1 MSRRTFRQSD
11 TPRILMS
18 QEAAQRLAHSISRR
32 RFLAMSGGA
41 AAAAALAACGSDS
54 KSSSAPTTG
63 GGTATTGST
72 ETTSAG
78 STATTGGSA
87 TSSAGSTATTAAAG
101 NFSKNINM
109 FTWAEYDD
117 PDLLKKWGD
126 INLTIFNSNEEAIQ
140 KLVQGGGS
148 SGFDMVVPTGAYI
161 PQLAKAGLLLPLD
174 KTKIPNFSNLDAAY
188 ANQSWD
194 PNNKYSVCKNW
205 GTTGWI
211 YDTKVVKTEIKTWSD
226 FIKAAQTDASGKTSV
241 LDTAPNLCGMY
252 FWANGIDW
260 TTEKAADLDACEK
273 FLVDDFASHLKAFD
287 SYPGINL
294 TQGNYALSMVWNGD
308 ARQGLIAVQAAG
320 DKVSEYKWGLGA
332 PQTELWMDNWCILKE
347 AKNVDAS
354 YDFINFILDPKNSIT
369 DLKFH
374 GYNTGIKGVEP
385 LAGDIPFKDMVFF
398 TDEQVKTFRSGT
410 VNNAQDRL
418 VSIYSKVKAKAG
430 G

>member
-1 MSRRTFRQSD
+1 MTRRSRSGD
-11 TPRILMS
+11 DVPRILMS
-18 QEAAQRLAHSISRR
+18 QQAAQRLAESISRR
-32 RFLAMSGGA
+32 RFLAVSGGV
-41 AAAAALAACGSDS
+41 AAAAALAACGSD
-54 KSSSAPTTG
+54 KKESSD
-63 GGTATTGST
+63 
-72 ETTSAG
+72 
-78 STATTGGSA
+78 
-87 TSSAGSTATTAAAG
+87 TTAAPADTTAATASSG
-101 NFSKNINM
+101 NFDKKINM

-117 PDLLKKWGD
+117 PDLLKSWGD

-161 PQLAKAGLLLPLD
+161 PQLSSSNLLLELD
-174 KTKIPNFSNLDAAY
+174 KSKIPNFANLDAAY
-188 ANQSWD
+188 TNQTWD

-211 YDTKVVKTEIKTWSD
+211 YDTEIVKTEIKTWSD
-226 FIKAAQTDASGKTSV
+226 FIAAAQGDASGQTSV

-260 TTEKAADLDACEK
+260 TTEKTEDLDACEE
-273 FLVDDFASHLKAFD
+273 FLVNEFASHLKAFD

-308 ARQGLIAVQAAG
+308 ARQGLIGVQDAG
-320 DKVSEYKWGLGA
+320 DDPNQYKWGLGA

-369 DLKFH
+369 DLEFH
-374 GYNTGIKGVEP
+374 GYNTGIKGVEE
-385 LAGDIPFKDMVFF
+385 LAGDVSFKDMIFF
-398 TDEQVKTFRSGT
+398 TEEQVATFKAGA
-410 VNNAQDRL
+410 VNTAQDRL
-418 VSIYSKVKAKAG
+418 VDIYSKVKAKAG